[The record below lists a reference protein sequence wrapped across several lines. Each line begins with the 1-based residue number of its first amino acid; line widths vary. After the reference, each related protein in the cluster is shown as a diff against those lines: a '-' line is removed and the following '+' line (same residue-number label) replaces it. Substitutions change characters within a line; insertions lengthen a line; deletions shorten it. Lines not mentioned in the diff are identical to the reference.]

1 MMRVKSLILLL
12 PLVLASC
19 SSQNNDLIIACGMDE
34 VFISDTGYEVPE
46 KIWSW
51 TADSAD
57 NLPVTMRNK
66 FLTTSECKPV
76 NNSSDILVTS
86 SGGGVAVINIES
98 KNVTFWASLP
108 NAHSAELLP
117 GGKLAVAAS
126 LSSMGN
132 RINIYD
138 LKKPGVVLCSD
149 SLYSAHG
156 LVWDD
161 SKNVLWALG
170 YDVLRRY
177 SLAEGDSGDTSLHME
192 QEYSLPGR
200 DGHDLQPAADGES
213 LCLSTESNVWLFNTS
228 SEEFAMHPL
237 LGDEEGVK
245 SVSYNSKTGRTAYMK
260 ATEGRWWGYYI
271 RIAET
276 DRVSYLPFEKLYK
289 VRWLY
294 RD

>member
-1 MMRVKSLILLL
+1 MKSLIMLLL
-12 PLVLASC
+12 LVLASC
-19 SSQNNDLIIACGMDE
+19 NRQNNDLIIACGMEE

-46 KIWSW
+46 KVWSW

-57 NLPVTMRNK
+57 NLPASMRNK

-76 NNSSDILVTS
+76 NNSNDILVTS

-138 LKKPGVVLCSD
+138 LETPGVVLCTD

-161 SKNVLWALG
+161 SQSVLWALG

-177 SLAEGDSGDTSLHME
+177 RLPDWDTGSPSLHME
-192 QEYSLPGR
+192 NEYPLPGN
-200 DGHDLQPAADGES
+200 DGHDLQPAADGKN
-213 LCLSTESNVWLFNTS
+213 LCLTTENNIWLFNTS
-228 SEEFAMHPL
+228 SGEFAVHPL
-237 LGDEEGVK
+237 LGGEEAVK
-245 SVSYNSKTGRTAYMK
+245 SVSYNSKTNRTAYMK
-260 ATEGRWWGYYI
+260 ASEDRWWGYYI

-276 DRVSYLPFEKLYK
+276 GRVIYLPFEKLYK

-294 RD
+294 Y

>member
-12 PLVLASC
+12 LLVLASC
-19 SSQNNDLIIACGMDE
+19 NRQNNDLIIACGMDE

-57 NLPVTMRNK
+57 NLPASMRNK
-66 FLTTSECKPV
+66 FLTTNECKPV
-76 NNSSDILVTS
+76 NKGNDILVTS

-117 GGKLAVAAS
+117 GGRLAVAAS
-126 LSSMGN
+126 LSSEGN

-138 LKKPGVVLCSD
+138 LKKPGVVLCTD

-161 SKNVLWALG
+161 REKVLWALG

-177 SLAEGDSGDTSLHME
+177 SLTEGDAGDTSLHME

-200 DGHDLQPAADGES
+200 DGHDLQPAAGGKG
-213 LCLSTESNVWLFNTS
+213 LCLTTESNVWLFDTS
-228 SEEFAMHPL
+228 SGEFAMHPL

-245 SVSYNSKTGRTAYMK
+245 SVSYNSKTNRTAYMK
-260 ATEGRWWGYYI
+260 ASEDRWWGYYI

-276 DRVSYLPFEKLYK
+276 GRVIYLPFEKLYK

-294 RD
+294 

>member
-1 MMRVKSLILLL
+1 MMRVNSLILLL
-12 PLVLASC
+12 PLVFASC
-19 SSQNNDLIIACGMDE
+19 CSQNNDLIIACGMDE

-138 LKKPGVVLCSD
+138 LKKPGVVLYSD

-161 SKNVLWALG
+161 RKNVLWALG

-200 DGHDLQPAADGES
+200 DGHDLQPASDGEG
-213 LCLSTESNVWLFNTS
+213 LCLATESNVWLFDTS
-228 SEEFAMHPL
+228 SEEFAKHPL

-245 SVSYNSKTGRTAYMK
+245 SVSHNSKTGRTAYMK
-260 ATEGRWWGYYI
+260 ASEDRWWGYYI

-276 DRVSYLPFEKLYK
+276 GRVIYLPFEKLYK